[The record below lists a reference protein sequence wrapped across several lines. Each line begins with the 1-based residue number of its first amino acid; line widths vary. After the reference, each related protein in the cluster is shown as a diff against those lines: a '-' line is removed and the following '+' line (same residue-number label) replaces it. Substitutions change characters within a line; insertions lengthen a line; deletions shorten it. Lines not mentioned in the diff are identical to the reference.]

1 MKAATSILVLSLA
14 GPASLGPTVAEIASR
29 HIEAL
34 GGEEALRAI
43 QTLRKTG
50 TYIYNGTEHPIV
62 SYHKLGRRSRE
73 EIDGLQLW
81 GTGRREGHVVVR
93 GTNGAVSWNLDESR
107 GPEWAAIPA
116 SRAAIALEDADLT
129 GALFDSEKKDHR
141 VELLDPGDVEGKP
154 ALRLKVTFSS
164 GASGIEQIWFLDVE
178 TFLLLRKEMS
188 GEEAERD
195 LERPRSWYF
204 DDYRPVNGVLMPYWV
219 YVEEPLFSRE
229 YVFET
234 IEVNV
239 PIEDAVF
246 EPPSGAA
253 QSSR

>member
-50 TYIYNGTEHPIV
+50 TYVYNGIEHPIV
-62 SYHKLGRRSRE
+62 SYQKVGRRFRE
-73 EIDGLQLW
+73 EIDGLQIW
-81 GTGRREGHVVVR
+81 GTGRREGYVVLR
-93 GTNGAVSWNLDESR
+93 GTNGAIAWNLDESR
-107 GPEWAAIPA
+107 GSEWSAISP
-116 SRAAIALEDADLT
+116 SMAAIALEEADLT
-129 GALFDSEKKDHR
+129 GALVDAEKKGHR
-141 VELLDPGDVEGKP
+141 IELLGPGDVEGKP
-154 ALRLKVTFSS
+154 AHRLKLAL
-164 GASGIEQIWFLDVE
+164 ASGLEQIWFLDVE
-178 TFLLLRKEMS
+178 TFLLLRKEMA
-188 GEEAERD
+188 GEETERD
-195 LERPRSWYF
+195 LERPRAWYF
-204 DDYRPVNGVLMPYWV
+204 DDYRPVDGVLMPYWV

-234 IEVNV
+234 IEANV

-246 EPPSGAA
+246 EPPPGAA
-253 QSSR
+253 QSPR